1 MKAFNDYLIRGISAI
16 LLGILLVI
24 WPDAAVVY
32 LVIAIGALF
41 FIPGIFSIILYITK
55 GKEQGMMF
63 PLLGIGSFLLG
74 LWLMIMPSFFVD
86 ILMSVLGVVLVLA
99 GMHQVAQLIHLRSVA
114 TVSYSMYLFPVLVL
128 LAGLLVL
135 MNPFAVATIPFII
148 LGASSFVYGATEV
161 LTILRYRKEMKK
173 KNEITDAVII
183 DE

>member
-16 LLGILLVI
+16 LLGILLVV

-41 FIPGIFSIILYITK
+41 SLPGLFSIILYISK
-55 GKEQGMMF
+55 GREQGMMF

-99 GMHQVAQLIHLRSVA
+99 GMHQVAQLIHLRSMT
-114 TVSYSMYLFPVLVL
+114 TVSNGLYVVPVLIL

-148 LGASSFVYGATEV
+148 LGVSCIVYGVTEAI
-161 LTILRYRKEMKK
+161 TILRFRKALK
-173 KNEITDAVII
+173 KNNGITDAVII
-183 DE
+183 EE